1 MAIDRALL
9 RASWRSWLSND
20 GSHVGPGWLQW
31 VWTLLFCAGLAAV
44 FTVLAFAVAAAR
56 PQSVT
61 LAWWAR
67 AYGLNLVFS
76 LTIGVL
82 IHLLF
87 QALVPLVG
95 GPPAIRRWPNWK
107 RTVFFSGTPLLGVV
121 IGWPL
126 AVQMVGGDLV
136 AWFSSRSGLRIITAS
151 VLMALTITFVLHH
164 WFAAKSRQFEAE
176 KRAAEAQLRLLQA
189 QMEPHFLFNTLA
201 NVLSLIDGDAAR
213 AKRMLEAF
221 TDYLRSS
228 LGSLRRDDTTLAGE
242 LELAEAYLGLQQL
255 RMDDRLRYTIAAD
268 TRARAAALPPLL
280 LQPLVENAILH
291 GLEPKVEGGQVNV
304 RAQLDGKA
312 LVIEVQDDGLGPG
325 SPSVSSARRGH
336 GLALA
341 NLRERLRT
349 RYGDAASLAIEPAHP
364 GTRATL
370 RLPITFTT
378 P

>member
-20 GSHVGPGWLQW
+20 GSHVGPEWLQW
-31 VWTLLFCAGLAAV
+31 VWTLLFCAGLAV
-44 FTVLAFAVAAAR
+44 FFTVMAYFVSAGRLG
-56 PQSVT
+56 S
-61 LAWWAR
+61 LDWWLR
-67 AYGLNLVFS
+67 AYGQNLVVC
-76 LTIGVL
+76 LTVGTS

-87 QALVPLVG
+87 RALVPLVG
-95 GPPAIRRWPNWK
+95 GPQAIRRWSNGK
-107 RTVFFSGTPLLGVV
+107 RSLFFSGTPLLGLV
-121 IGWPL
+121 IGWPIGVQL
-126 AVQMVGGDLV
+126 AGGDLG
-136 AWFSSRSGLRIITAS
+136 AWFASRSGLRLIVGSA
-151 VLMALTITFVLHH
+151 LMALTITFLMHH
-164 WFAAKSRQFEAE
+164 WFAAKTRQFEAE

-201 NVLSLIDGDAAR
+201 NVLSLIDADSAR

-228 LGSLRRDDTTLAGE
+228 LGSLRRDDATLAGE

-268 TRARAAALPPLL
+268 ARSRAAALPPLL
-280 LQPLVENAILH
+280 LQPLVENAVLH
-291 GLEPKVEGGQVNV
+291 GLEPKVEGGEVKVQARVDDNT
-304 RAQLDGKA
+304 
-312 LVIEVQDDGLGPG
+312 LVIEVHDDGLGPA
-325 SPSVSSARRGH
+325 PKTASSTRDGH

-341 NLRERLRT
+341 NLRERLRA
-349 RYGDAASLAIEPAHP
+349 RYGDAASLEVTSAHP

-370 RLPITFTT
+370 RLPITVTA